1 MKRFWTHRCF
11 AALFAVL
18 LLTTTG
24 CKEDNA
30 EEPAPPSNVTTTLQ
44 PEVVP
49 AEGGTITITCAIE
62 NPVTSARLEAR
73 TDEEWITNLT
83 VLEQEAKVT
92 AVAAANELLEE
103 RTGTVT
109 LAYDGKEYPVEITQ
123 SARVLPYALTATE
136 ITHSDALISVVP
148 VDKEAAYYSAVAPAE
163 GFDAATVA
171 AQNLAAFTAAAEEA
185 GQSLEEYLATV
196 TRSGDAEY
204 HPARLT
210 PETPTWP
217 TPTASTRRAP
227 QRAKWSYVPST
238 RRPWPKAR

>member
-73 TDEEWITNLT
+73 TDEE
-83 VLEQEAKVT
+83 
-92 AVAAANELLEE
+92 
-103 RTGTVT
+103 
-109 LAYDGKEYPVEITQ
+109 
-123 SARVLPYALTATE
+123 
-136 ITHSDALISVVP
+136 
-148 VDKEAAYYSAVAPAE
+148 
-163 GFDAATVA
+163 
-171 AQNLAAFTAAAEEA
+171 
-185 GQSLEEYLATV
+185 
-196 TRSGDAEY
+196 
-204 HPARLT
+204 
-210 PETPTWP
+210 
-217 TPTASTRRAP
+217 
-227 QRAKWSYVPST
+227 
-238 RRPWPKAR
+238 

>member
-123 SARVLPYALTATE
+123 PACCPMRSRLP
-136 ITHSDALISVVP
+136 
-148 VDKEAAYYSAVAPAE
+148 
-163 GFDAATVA
+163 
-171 AQNLAAFTAAAEEA
+171 
-185 GQSLEEYLATV
+185 
-196 TRSGDAEY
+196 R
-204 HPARLT
+204 
-210 PETPTWP
+210 
-217 TPTASTRRAP
+217 
-227 QRAKWSYVPST
+227 
-238 RRPWPKAR
+238 